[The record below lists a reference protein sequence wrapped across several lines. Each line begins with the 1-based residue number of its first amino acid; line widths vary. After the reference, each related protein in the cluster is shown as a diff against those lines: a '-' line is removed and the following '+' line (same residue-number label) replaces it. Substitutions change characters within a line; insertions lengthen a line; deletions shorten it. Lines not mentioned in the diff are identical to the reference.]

1 MTKQPIKLTKRGE
14 NVLLTLGSFGL
25 MLGFL
30 LVWAVA
36 GWIETG
42 GN

>member
-25 MLGFL
+25 LAFL
-30 LVWAVA
+30 LLAMAVA